1 MLTDS
6 VTIKDAFVVNIGV
19 DYEVIARPNYA
30 SRDVLLSCNLK
41 LQEYFKTAKR
51 SINEPIN
58 LSDIF
63 RELDKVTGVQT
74 VQKVEI
80 TNKAGGN
87 YSQYAYDTK
96 GATKNN
102 IVYPSFDP
110 CIFEV
115 KYPEVDIKG
124 RTTTL

>member
-1 MLTDS
+1 MLLDC
-6 VTIKDAFVVNIGV
+6 NI
-19 DYEVIARPNYA
+19 
-30 SRDVLLSCNLK
+30 K
-41 LQEYFKTAKR
+41 LQEYFKTQKR
-51 SINEPIN
+51 NINQSIN

-80 TNKAGGN
+80 TNKQGGN
-87 YSQYAYDTK
+87 YSQYAYDVK
-96 GATKNN
+96 GATREN

-115 KYPEVDIKG
+115 KFPNVDIKG
-124 RTTTL
+124 RITTL

>member
-19 DYEVIARPNYA
+19 EYEIILRPNYV
-30 SRDVLLSCNLK
+30 SRDVLLDCNIK
-41 LQEYFKTAKR
+41 LQEYFKTQKR
-51 SINEPIN
+51 NINQSIN

-80 TNKAGGN
+80 TNKQGGN
-87 YSQYAYDTK
+87 YSQYAYDVK
-96 GATKNN
+96 GATREN
-102 IVYPSFDP
+102 IVYPSYDP

-115 KYPEVDIKG
+115 KYPNVDIKG
-124 RTTTL
+124 RITTL